1 VADLSPSRKERFEA
15 LFSADPDPWNFKTSS
30 YERKKRVQ
38 TIGALGGRRFHK
50 GVEIGCAT
58 GVLTKELANI
68 CDQIVGIDVSER
80 ALSIARESLCS
91 HLNIDLRQGE
101 IPSDWPAGT
110 FDLIVL
116 SEVLYFLNEQEVK
129 ISSERAY
136 RSLAPD
142 GVVLAINWIG
152 PTDLPLDGHEV
163 VRIFENAAGW
173 KSASVMKTPMFRIDK
188 LWKINTL

>member
-1 VADLSPSRKERFEA
+1 MVDRISSRKERFEA
-15 LFSADPDPWNFKTSS
+15 LFAEDPDPWNFKTSS

-68 CDQIVGIDVSER
+68 CDQIVGIDVSEC

-91 HLNIDLRQGE
+91 HLNIDFRQGE

-116 SEVLYFLNEQEVK
+116 SEVLYFLD
-129 ISSERAY
+129 EREIRETSACAY
-136 RSLAPD
+136 RSLVPG

-152 PTDLPLDGHEV
+152 PTELRLDGHEV
-163 VRIFENAAGW
+163 IRLFAKAGEW
-173 KSASVMKTPMFRIDK
+173 TRVCVMKTPQFRIDK
-188 LWKINTL
+188 FWIG

>member
-1 VADLSPSRKERFEA
+1 MADLSPSRKERFEA

-68 CDQIVGIDVSER
+68 CDQIVGIDVSEC

-91 HLNIDLRQGE
+91 HLNIDFRQGE

-116 SEVLYFLNEQEVK
+116 SEVLYFLD
-129 ISSERAY
+129 EREIRETSACAY
-136 RSLAPD
+136 RSLVPG

-152 PTDLPLDGHEV
+152 PTELRLDGHEV
-163 VRIFENAAGW
+163 IRLFAKAGEW
-173 KSASVMKTPMFRIDK
+173 TRVCVMKTPQFRIDK
-188 LWKINTL
+188 FWIG